1 MTEVYNSLLSKL
13 LRELDTRRNDLGM
26 TYAVLAKR
34 TGLGTRTVQR
44 VLTGREGAANFRS
57 VLAIAHSL
65 GARLS
70 LEGEDINT
78 VRLRQAQQKAAKLVS
93 LLQGTSALEAQ
104 GLDEKEKA
112 VAEQRTVR
120 DLLASP
126 RSVLWDD

>member
-1 MTEVYNSLLSKL
+1 MTELSNSLLPKL

-44 VLTGREGAANFRS
+44 VLAGGAGAANFKS
-57 VLAIAHSL
+57 VLAIAHTL

-70 LEGEDINT
+70 LEGEDINA
-78 VRLRQAQQKAAKLVS
+78 VRLRQAQKKAAALVS

-104 GLDEKEKA
+104 GLDKKEREA
-112 VAEQRTVR
+112 AEQRTVR
-120 DLLASP
+120 DLLASR

>member
-1 MTEVYNSLLSKL
+1 MVEAYNSLLSKL
-13 LRELDTRRNDLGM
+13 LRELDARRNDLGM
-26 TYAVLAKR
+26 TYAALAKR

-44 VLTGREGAANFRS
+44 VLAGGEGAANFRS
-57 VLAIAHSL
+57 VLAIAHAL

-70 LEGEDINT
+70 LEGEDINA

-120 DLLASP
+120 DLLASR